1 MSTDA
6 VHNVLSVWLPIRL
19 ADGPLAV
26 EPCRLDRVPPR
37 TPRRKLA
44 GDDAHAT
51 VAFRL
56 GIVLLDPAPNLLAD
70 VPGGVVPDEGPD
82 PRAAGSQM
90 LAHPGQEACRDGRDR
105 TSLDKKRTSISEA
118 PEDASPPVSDSKPP

>member
-6 VHNVLSVWLPIRL
+6 VHNVLSVQLPIRL

-26 EPCRLDRVPPR
+26 EPCRLDRVQPR

-56 GIVLLDPAPNLLAD
+56 GIVLLDSAPNLLAD
-70 VPGGVVPDEGPD
+70 VPGGVVPDEGQTRL
-82 PRAAGSQM
+82 PRAARCS
-90 LAHPGQEACRDGRDR
+90 HPQARKRVVTGETGRPLRQSAPASRRRSR
-105 TSLDKKRTSISEA
+105 TPSR
-118 PEDASPPVSDSKPP
+118 